1 MSSWSSSRERKVER
15 DDMSRLTLRQW
26 VCGLFV
32 VALTCF
38 VSAPILV
45 LAGQPIDSVR
55 LHRAP
60 DHTRIVFDLGE
71 PLEHKLNK
79 LANPDRIVIDLIDAD
94 LKFDVNKL
102 DFASSPIT
110 NIRVGQHD
118 GNRTRVVFDLKE
130 TVRPRTNL
138 LKPVEPFGWR
148 LVLDLF
154 DNQPT
159 SVKRVEPGP
168 HSGSVASGSR
178 PMVVAIDAGHGGED
192 PGARGPTGVYEK
204 NVVLAIAKKLYAL
217 MEKEPGIK
225 PVLVRESDY
234 YVPLVERRK
243 IASEKHYADVFISI
257 HADAFT
263 DRKAHGASVF
273 ALSNRGATSAQAR
286 YLAQIANDS
295 DRIAG
300 VYEEEKDSN
309 VLLSVL
315 ADLTMT
321 GSMTQSLILGRQV
334 IEEMGNVTKLH
345 GNRRKVEQAGFAV
358 LKEPRMVSILVET
371 GFISNREEEK
381 NLNSYRHQEKLAK
394 AILNGVNKYFET
406 HPQPGS
412 WYAAQRNGAAGGNI
426 VAADASGGSHRIQ
439 SGDTLSSIARRYSVR
454 EADIRRANGLSTDMI
469 QVGKV
474 LRIPGS

>member
-1 MSSWSSSRERKVER
+1 MLKR
-15 DDMSRLTLRQW
+15 TLRGAIHGW
-26 VCGLFV
+26 SAI
-32 VALTCF
+32 ALTWLI
-38 VSAPILV
+38 SAPM
-45 LAGQPIDSVR
+45 ASFAAQPIDSVR

-60 DHTRIVFDLGE
+60 DHTRIVFDLGA

-94 LKFDVNKL
+94 LKFDVSKL

-110 NIRVGQHD
+110 NIRVGKHD

-138 LKPVEPFGWR
+138 LKPIEPFGWR

-154 DNQPT
+154 DNQQK
-159 SVKRVEPGP
+159 SVKSVEPAP
-168 HSGSVASGSR
+168 HSGSVSPGAR

-192 PGARGPTGVYEK
+192 PGARGPSGVYEK
-204 NVVLAIAKKLYAL
+204 NVVLAISKKLYEL
-217 MEKEPGIK
+217 MKKEPGIK
-225 PVLVRESDY
+225 PVLVRDSDY
-234 YVPLVERRK
+234 YVPLAERRK
-243 IASEKHYADVFISI
+243 IASERHSADVFISI

-263 DRKAHGASVF
+263 DRNAHGASVF

-286 YLAQIANDS
+286 YLAKIANDS

-309 VLLSVL
+309 GLLSVL
-315 ADLTMT
+315 AEMTMS
-321 GSMTQSLILGRQV
+321 GSMTHSLILGRQV
-334 IEEMGNVTKLH
+334 IEEMGGVTKLH

-358 LKEPRMVSILVET
+358 LKEPSMVSILVET
-371 GFISNREEEK
+371 GFISNRDEEK
-381 NLNSYRHQEKLAK
+381 NLNSYRHQEKLAR

-412 WYAAQRNGAAGGNI
+412 WYAARRNGSANGEAVAGGP
-426 VAADASGGSHRIQ
+426 SGGSHRIQ
-439 SGDTLSSIARRYSVR
+439 SGDTLSSIARRYSVT
-454 EADIRRANGLSTDMI
+454 EVDLRRSNGLSTDMI
-469 QVGKV
+469 QVGQV

>member
-1 MSSWSSSRERKVER
+1 
-15 DDMSRLTLRQW
+15 MSRLMLRW
-26 VCGLFV
+26 VVRGFSV
-32 VALTCF
+32 VALAWLM
-38 VSAPILV
+38 SASM
-45 LAGQPIDSVR
+45 LALAAQPIDSVR

-60 DHTRIVFDLGE
+60 DHTRIVFDLDA

-138 LKPVEPFGWR
+138 LKPVDPFGWR

-159 SVKRVEPGP
+159 SVKSAEPAP
-168 HSGSVASGSR
+168 HSGSVSSGAR

-192 PGARGPTGVYEK
+192 PGARGPSGVYEK
-204 NVVLAIAKKLYAL
+204 NVVLAISKKLYAL
-217 MEKEPGIK
+217 MKKEPGIK
-225 PVLVRESDY
+225 PVLVRDSDY
-234 YVPLVERRK
+234 YVPLAERRK
-243 IASEKHYADVFISI
+243 IASEHHKADVFISI

-286 YLAQIANDS
+286 YLAEIANDS

-309 VLLSVL
+309 GLLSVL
-315 ADLTMT
+315 AEMTMN
-321 GSMTQSLILGRQV
+321 GSMTHSLILGRQV
-334 IEEMGNVTKLH
+334 IEEMGGVTKLH

-371 GFISNREEEK
+371 GFISNRDEEK
-381 NLNSYRHQEKLAK
+381 NLNSYRHQEKLAR

-412 WYAAQRNGAAGGNI
+412 WYAARRNGGTNALAA
-426 VAADASGGSHRIQ
+426 ASSSSNYRIQ
-439 SGDTLSSIARRYSVR
+439 SGDTLSSIARRHSVT
-454 EADIRRANGLSTDMI
+454 EVELRRVNGLSTDMI